1 MGPSGEAKE
10 MAEEG
15 LPEELRALGRA
26 LEIPPSGG
34 PSRHGVSRAGGV
46 EPEASMPP
54 EGGGASAG
62 GRAPAAPAEV
72 RAPEAGVPLDGGE
85 TLVERVLARI
95 VGLPVPVAGDRIQEE
110 QWWQP
115 LPGLEAGQ
123 GPAPGV
129 SRSADRE
136 PDRPPSA
143 RTPRP

>member
-1 MGPSGEAKE
+1 

-15 LPEELRALGRA
+15 LPGELRALGRA

-34 PSRHGVSRAGGV
+34 PSRHGGSRAGG
-46 EPEASMPP
+46 APP
-54 EGGGASAG
+54 EGDPPLKGGS
-62 GRAPAAPAEV
+62 P
-72 RAPEAGVPLDGGE
+72 PEGAE

-95 VGLPVPVAGDRIQEE
+95 VGLPVPVADDRIREE
-110 QWWQP
+110 QWWRP

-123 GPAPGV
+123 GPAGDV

-136 PDRPPSA
+136 PGSPPSA